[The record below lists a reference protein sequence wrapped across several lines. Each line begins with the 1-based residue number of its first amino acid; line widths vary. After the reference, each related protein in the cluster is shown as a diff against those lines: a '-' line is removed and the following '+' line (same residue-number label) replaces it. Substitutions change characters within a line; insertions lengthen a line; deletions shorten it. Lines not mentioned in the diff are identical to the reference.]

1 MSDITRTV
9 SPEYR
14 AKCIEWALRTQPA
27 FDIARPGKA
36 VAGAEAIIDAAKKY
50 YEYVYGDG
58 SNA

>member
-1 MSDITRTV
+1 MSDIKKTV

-36 VAGAEAIIDAAKKY
+36 VAGAEAIIDAAQKY
-50 YEYVYGDG
+50 YEYVYGDE
-58 SNA
+58 